1 MSSLK
6 KWFFIIR
13 PFTLAASISP
23 VAVGICAASLPGK
36 VNGWHAAA
44 VMVCAMALQVLS
56 NLVNDYCDFRR
67 GADGPERL
75 GPARAVSQGSI
86 TPRQLLAAIAV
97 DAVVCVALGGYLIWL
112 GGWPVI
118 AIGVT
123 AMLFAVLYSATSH
136 SLASLGIA
144 DLFSLSY
151 YGFIA
156 SMGTTYILSGRWDM
170 LSFWLGLG
178 CGALA
183 TGILTVNNTRDY
195 NGDNASD
202 KRTLVVKVGRRYG
215 DEAAILFG
223 RCYYAVCLFS
233 APLIS
238 ACVMKSLPNMCLLF
252 IFAVLLY
259 RKFLKAEGRGYNK
272 ILMLTGF
279 YDLAYAAVAVVWTMI
294 QL

>member
-1 MSSLK
+1 MGWFK

-23 VAVGICAASLPGK
+23 VAVGICAASLLGK
-36 VNGWHAAA
+36 FNGWHAAA

-75 GPARAVSQGSI
+75 GPARAVSQGVI
-86 TPRQLLAAIAV
+86 TPRQLLTAIAV
-97 DAVVCVALGGYLIWL
+97 DAAVCVVLGGYLIWL
-112 GGWPVI
+112 GGWAVI

-123 AMLFAVLYSATSH
+123 AMLFAVLYSATRH

-156 SMGTTYILSGRWDM
+156 SMGTTYILTGQWNM

-195 NGDNASD
+195 KGDNASD
-202 KRTLVVKVGRRYG
+202 KHTLVVKVGRRHG
-215 DEAAILFG
+215 DAAALQFG
-223 RCYYAVCLFS
+223 RGYYAVCLFS
-233 APLIS
+233 VPLI
-238 ACVMKSLPNMCLLF
+238 AALVMKSWPAACILF
-252 IFAVLLY
+252 ILAVFLY
-259 RKFLKAEGRGYNK
+259 SKFLKAEGRGYNR

-279 YDLAYAAVAVVWTMI
+279 YDLAYAVSVIMWNV
-294 QL
+294 L